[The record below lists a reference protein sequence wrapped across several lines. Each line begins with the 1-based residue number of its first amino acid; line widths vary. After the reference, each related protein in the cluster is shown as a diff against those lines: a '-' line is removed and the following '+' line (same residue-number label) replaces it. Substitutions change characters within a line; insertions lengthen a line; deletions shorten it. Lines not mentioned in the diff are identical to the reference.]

1 MQRGRKVLSQAPAMF
16 PASKSASA
24 IIVLLSELASQV
36 TRRATSFAF
45 NILLSGLI
53 ESGYYCQVTIVFRS
67 SVYPHQLMRGRVA
80 ILLRPWRQL
89 TLLPSLERS

>member
-16 PASKSASA
+16 PASKSGSA
-24 IIVLLSELASQV
+24 IIVLLSESALQV
-36 TRRATSFAF
+36 TRRTTSFAF
-45 NILLSGLI
+45 SILLSSLI
-53 ESGYYCQVTIVFRS
+53 EPGYYCQVTIGLRS

-80 ILLRPWRQL
+80 TLLRLWRQL